1 MKSEMAVTQS
11 MPLADVP
18 PAANAAS
25 GVLATIHEVVP
36 PLLLGAVAIVFAPLL
51 HTVSPVLAIAIQ
63 SLIACAIALLLPGY
77 TTAIAIFTLLFQN
90 IVVSI
95 MAPIIA
101 GPSELEFIKGYNFLC
116 CAVMWAVVVIANLI
130 RWRTLPPAIVRLM
143 LAGAAVTAVIGVYFV
158 VGLLQDPM
166 SAVIY
171 LRNVIFPVL
180 IFQLALLTAATHP
193 ARLTRILVAIG
204 VLMIVCGYVEFFFRD
219 IWLDLTNGHAYWR
232 FEEIKATDSGIW
244 EKEMRATGSVPVD
257 LKDRFKFSFLNT
269 PLLDGLG
276 FDEFLRVFGPN
287 ISAISYAYGLA
298 FFILFM
304 CATKRYLFAALAIPL
319 AIVCGVK
326 GALIMT
332 LFVIAGWLGTLMIGA
347 FWTLVAG
354 VVAALVYAAVGLYV
368 GLQIGDYHVIGF
380 MGGLNGFLQWPLG
393 RGLGIGG
400 NLGGDFTS
408 IDWSAA
414 QSAGAVDGAV
424 ESAVGVL
431 IYQMGIG
438 AIVPLSY
445 YAAIALLTWQRYRQS
460 MMLPQGLAAFGIL
473 ITLINGIFQEEA
485 LFAPLA
491 LGTLLALAGLVLG
504 NAIRADW
511 NRAIAAGAG
520 AVEPKP

>member
-1 MKSEMAVTQS
+1 MVKSDMANQITLMQATSGRPAGVS
-11 MPLADVP
+11 PAIVAGISDVAVPL
-18 PAANAAS
+18 
-25 GVLATIHEVVP
+25 VLGMVS
-36 PLLLGAVAIVFAPLL
+36 IVFAPLL
-51 HTVSPVLAIAIQ
+51 HTVSPVLAIATQ
-63 SLIACAIALLLPGY
+63 SLIAVAIAVLMPGY
-77 TTAIAIFTLLFQN
+77 AVAVAIFTMLFQN
-90 IVVSI
+90 IIVSI

-116 CAVMWAVVVIANLI
+116 CALMWAAVVVANLA
-130 RWRTLPPAIVRLM
+130 RWRSLPPLVLRLM
-143 LAGAAVTAVIGVYFV
+143 LAGAGVSAVIGVYFL
-158 VGLLQDPM
+158 VGLLHEPM

-171 LRNVIFPVL
+171 LRNVIFPMM
-180 IFQLALLTAATHP
+180 IFQIALLTSSAQSV
-193 ARLTRILVAIG
+193 RLTRILVVLG
-204 VLMIVCGYVEFFFRD
+204 VLMIACGYVEFFFRD
-219 IWLDLTNGHAYWR
+219 FWLDITNGHAYWR
-232 FEEIKATDSGIW
+232 FEEIKAADSGIW

-257 LKDRFKFSFLNT
+257 LKDRFKFDFLNT
-269 PLLDGLG
+269 PLLEGLG
-276 FDEFLRVFGPN
+276 LDQFLRVFGPN

-304 CATKRYLFAALAIPL
+304 CATKRYLIAALAVPL
-319 AIVCGVK
+319 AVLCGVK
-326 GALIMT
+326 GGLILM
-332 LFVIAGWLGTLMIGA
+332 LFVIGGWLGTMLIGA
-347 FWTLVAG
+347 FWTLVGGVIAG
-354 VVAALVYAAVGLYV
+354 LIYAALGIYV

-380 MGGLNGFLQWPLG
+380 MGGWNGFLQWPFG

-400 NLGGDFTS
+400 NLGGDFAS

-414 QSAGAVDGAV
+414 QQAGSVDGAV

-445 YAAIALLTWQRYRQS
+445 YAAIGFLIWQRYRQT

-504 NAIRADW
+504 NAIRAENDSES
-511 NRAIAAGAG
+511 RASISLKAGA
-520 AVEPKP
+520 